1 MYIYLLKRDLWIVF
15 ERKITDKRKY
25 LASKF
30 SNEFSFDILVHKS
43 ITCVFNRS
51 SFWSVQLPF

>member
-30 SNEFSFDILVHKS
+30 SNEFSLDFS
-43 ITCVFNRS
+43 T
-51 SFWSVQLPF
+51 